1 MKYLVVDTNIPLSNA
16 DNIIT
21 LGQEPDVTI
30 VLPETVLAELDNK
43 KSGFEEINY
52 QARATA
58 RLLAGAEIVGTDTR
72 PYGSRTTLKIG
83 EQKILVIGLNAYKAN
98 PNEYGGNDQRIIET
112 AKALME
118 VVSDEDEVV
127 LMSIDYYMRL
137 RAQAVG
143 VKTADFK
150 IVEDAECEFV
160 KHMEIADEEVF
171 RTLHDT
177 NIYVVDIDHKP
188 ENYSYKFNCE
198 SIGQMKLAT
207 VVNGTIKVLGKET
220 EQKLRE
226 QDCPPINSEQ
236 LLATKAIQDPMI
248 DLVLIEGQAGS
259 GKNVIALSN
268 AIRLLKTNKDKYQQI
283 VYLRNP
289 IKDEERGEDIGYLSQ
304 PLWSKVLTPTGWTTI
319 GDIKVGDTVS
329 TPSGIP
335 AKVKTLSPI
344 TKKQTYQI
352 TLKDGSVTYASGE
365 HLWNIEYGK
374 KKRLMT
380 TLEIKNALNKKN
392 YKSKN
397 MFLPDVNTQTFI
409 NNSDKIVLD
418 PYLVGYLIGDGIL
431 GGTHVR
437 VAIGDNDAEESIKNL
452 KACLVDF
459 PEYNIV
465 RGSSKNC
472 VYTIRKDKKE
482 TSKGN
487 KIKELLSS
495 LNLNCSAYEKRIP
508 KEYLFSSIEN
518 RQELLKGLI
527 DSDGTIRE
535 ARGFSSEVKYYT
547 VNKQLAND
555 VKDLVKS
562 LGGKANI
569 ITNKINTNT
578 TISGNSC
585 NTTGISYYVSISGL
599 NFIPAKLK
607 RKVNRYKQGRP
618 QRSKIVSI
626 KDYKEE
632 LVRCISLDNT
642 EHLYIT
648 DDYIVTHNSG
658 NEEKYAVFLGP
669 IEDTIDFIVRQKIKS
684 KPGDKAG
691 DLEIR
696 VQEGIEK
703 LKAECNIDAIITTG
717 LRGRTFHN
725 AIVIMDEWQN
735 ASQATAQKALT
746 RIGKNCKVIV
756 TGSNKQI
763 DSKYVTKYN
772 NGLSVLLNE
781 ARKQTVNT
789 NINMFAI
796 ELKKVVRSEM
806 AMFAEELFTKK

>member
-1 MKYLVVDTNIPLSNA
+1 MKQTKQKYIVLDTNIILNDANS
-16 DNIIT
+16 IVT
-21 LGQEPDVTI
+21 LGIDESTI
-30 VLPETVLAELDNK
+30 VVIPEVVLWELDNK
-43 KSGFEEINY
+43 KSGFDEVAY
-52 QARATA
+52 QARAAA
-58 RLLAGAEIVGTDTR
+58 RILVSGKICSTQSLNRTITTILDIEGKKIHVVGLKTYNIDTSG
-72 PYGSRTTLKIG
+72 YSQND
-83 EQKILVIGLNAYKAN
+83 QKII
-98 PNEYGGNDQRIIET
+98 DT
-112 AKALME
+112 ASELTDVLHE
-118 VVSDEDEVV
+118 SDVV
-127 LMSIDYYMRL
+127 LMTMDQYMRL

-160 KHMEIADEEVF
+160 KCMEIMDEEVF

-236 LLATKAIQDPMI
+236 LLATKAIQDPLI

-289 IKDEERGEDIGYLSQ
+289 IKDEERGEDIGYLS
-304 PLWSKVLTPTGWTTI
+304 G
-319 GDIKVGDTVS
+319 
-329 TPSGIP
+329 
-335 AKVKTLSPI
+335 
-344 TKKQTYQI
+344 
-352 TLKDGSVTYASGE
+352 
-365 HLWNIEYGK
+365 
-374 KKRLMT
+374 
-380 TLEIKNALNKKN
+380 
-392 YKSKN
+392 
-397 MFLPDVNTQTFI
+397 
-409 NNSDKIVLD
+409 
-418 PYLVGYLIGDGIL
+418 
-431 GGTHVR
+431 
-437 VAIGDNDAEESIKNL
+437 ND
-452 KACLVDF
+452 
-459 PEYNIV
+459 
-465 RGSSKNC
+465 
-472 VYTIRKDKKE
+472 
-482 TSKGN
+482 
-487 KIKELLSS
+487 
-495 LNLNCSAYEKRIP
+495 
-508 KEYLFSSIEN
+508 
-518 RQELLKGLI
+518 
-527 DSDGTIRE
+527 
-535 ARGFSSEVKYYT
+535 
-547 VNKQLAND
+547 
-555 VKDLVKS
+555 
-562 LGGKANI
+562 
-569 ITNKINTNT
+569 
-578 TISGNSC
+578 
-585 NTTGISYYVSISGL
+585 
-599 NFIPAKLK
+599 
-607 RKVNRYKQGRP
+607 
-618 QRSKIVSI
+618 
-626 KDYKEE
+626 
-632 LVRCISLDNT
+632 
-642 EHLYIT
+642 
-648 DDYIVTHNSG
+648 
-658 NEEKYAVFLGP
+658 EKYAVYLGP

-756 TGSNKQI
+756 IGSNKQI

-781 ARKQTVNT
+781 ARKQTIDT
-789 NINMFAI
+789 SINMFAI

-806 AMFAEELFTKK
+806 ALFAEELFTKK